1 MIITCDKHGDFL
13 KKPIYFLDK
22 IKKSGCPKCAD
33 STPKSLREKEIFK
46 ILVEKGYV
54 FEKDFFKEQKFDDLR
69 SGKSKRKG
77 IKQDD
82 RLKFDFYIPSKNIL
96 IEHQGSQH
104 YKPKSFG
111 IKDEK
116 LVLQRFEEQQ
126 LYDNMKREYCKLKNI
141 NLLEIKYT
149 DDIEKLLTK
158 NNV

>member
-1 MIITCDKHGDFL
+1 MLNNL
-13 KKPIYFLDK
+13 K
-22 IKKSGCPKCAD
+22 C
-33 STPKSLREKEIFK
+33 
-46 ILVEKGYV
+46 
-54 FEKDFFKEQKFDDLR
+54 
-69 SGKSKRKG
+69 
-77 IKQDD
+77 
-82 RLKFDFYIPSKNIL
+82 DFYIPSKNIL

-104 YKPKSFG
+104 YEPKSFG